1 MPDTWMQK
9 LDRAIDARQKK
20 MVEVRRDLHMYPE
33 LSGCEVE
40 TTRYLIDMLQRAG
53 CDVQTGPN
61 GCGAIADSAT
71 EGPRLGLRADI
82 DALHIQDVKKVP
94 YRSRVPGVM
103 HACGHDGHT
112 AIVLGAVWGL
122 LDCATALP
130 WPVHWRAIFQPAEE
144 TNRGALD
151 MIAFGALQ
159 NVCGLIGLHLDP
171 SRPAGTVGIRQGV
184 LTANCAEMKID
195 IHGRGGHAARPSE
208 TRDPIAAGAQVIAA
222 LYQALPR
229 DFDAHDPVVM
239 SIGHIAAGENPN
251 VIPDRA
257 LLRGTLRTLSAKAQ
271 TRAMDRIRKIAHGAG
286 NFTDTRIDVRF
297 SVGPP
302 SVDND
307 PALTD
312 LIRQSAADVLGE
324 TGVQAIAEPSMGGE
338 DFANYLA
345 HVPGSLF
352 RLGCRPTG
360 GKAPPLHAPDFDL
373 DERALTVGAKIL
385 VRSVVHYFDPAR
397 NANGDS
403 HDPTRI

>member
-9 LDRAIDARQKK
+9 LDRAIDVREKK

-40 TTRYLIDMLQRAG
+40 TTRYLIDLLQRAG
-53 CDVQTGPN
+53 CDVQTGPK

-312 LIRQSAADVLGE
+312 LIRQSAADVLGA

-360 GKAPPLHAPDFDL
+360 GNAPPLHAPDFDL

-385 VRSVVHYFDPAR
+385 ARSVVHYFDPAR
-397 NANGDS
+397 NANGDCQ
-403 HDPTRI
+403 